1 MQFAY
6 TILYVESVTATLDF
20 YVNAFGLKQKFL
32 HESGDYGELDTGTT
46 VLAFSARSLM
56 RQLGKHPSAADAQ
69 APCFEIALATDNVP
83 AALLRAIACGGK
95 PISDAKEMPWGQTVG
110 YVADINGFLIE
121 ICTPM
126 GS

>member
-1 MQFAY
+1 MKLAY
-6 TILYVESVTATLDF
+6 TILYVESVPTSLDF
-20 YVNAFGLKQKFL
+20 YVNAFGFTRKFL

-56 RQLGKHPSAADAQ
+56 RQLGKTPSAADAH
-69 APCFEIALATDNVP
+69 APCFEIALSTDDVP
-83 AALLRAIACGGK
+83 AAIDRAVACGAQRM
-95 PISDAKEMPWGQTVG
+95 SDAKEMPWGQTVG